1 MNFDDDENTGT
12 GSGSHNHLP
21 HSEEDLHTLPKAT
34 ISKLIMD
41 QLQDRKEKNYT
52 FSCPKETKD
61 LISECSV
68 EFIQMLSSESNDIC
82 ERMGKKTIS
91 PEHVIEALRNLGYED
106 MLEEVRKSMDDAV
119 MVAKEKCKSKAKS
132 NLDNTGFTAE
142 ELEEQQE
149 ILFAAARLKYQ
160 QQNEQ
165 NSPNK

>member
-1 MNFDDDENTGT
+1 MDFDDESIHEAD
-12 GSGSHNHLP
+12 HNHLSNYQA
-21 HSEEDLHTLPKAT
+21 SEEDLHTLPKAT

-41 QLQDRKEKNYT
+41 QLQERNDKNYT

-68 EFIQMLSSESNDIC
+68 EFIQMISSESNDIC

-91 PEHVIEALRNLGYED
+91 PEHVIEALKNLGYEEMMD
-106 MLEEVRKSMDDAV
+106 EVRKSMDDAV
-119 MVAKEKCKSKAKS
+119 LMAKEKFKSKAKN

-160 QQNEQ
+160 QQKE
-165 NSPNK
+165 